1 MEVTDEA
8 LRASGF
14 SPPGH
19 KEELPSY
26 KLKYFPLQRELISLN
41 IEYDY
46 SSKLEI
52 FPID

>member
-1 MEVTDEA
+1 MEVTEEA
-8 LRASGF
+8 LRTSGF
-14 SPPGH
+14 SPPSH

-26 KLKYFPLQRELISLN
+26 NYFPLQQELISLN